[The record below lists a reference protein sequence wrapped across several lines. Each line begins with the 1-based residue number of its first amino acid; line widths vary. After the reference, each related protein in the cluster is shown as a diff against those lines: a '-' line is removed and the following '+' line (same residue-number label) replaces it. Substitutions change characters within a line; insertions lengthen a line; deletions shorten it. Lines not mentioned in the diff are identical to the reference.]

1 MVKDGAQ
8 AKCVCACVCVC
19 VCVCVSRPK
28 TDKKHWR
35 IL

>member
-19 VCVCVSRPK
+19 VCVSRPK